1 MDHIHLQLFQERLNA
16 DTSNLRMTMF
26 SAVIENSGLEYALL
40 WITAL
45 S

>member
-1 MDHIHLQLFQERLNA
+1 MDHINLQIFKERLNA
-16 DTSNLRMTMF
+16 DTANLRMTMF
-26 SAVIENSGLEYALL
+26 SVVIENSELEYAPL